1 MIKLLTG
8 WKTLSLHQEPDRS
21 YFIFLLTL
29 VNLLLFGLGGIG
41 PLLGKTRTAQTELRE
56 GVAYERALARKIAAL
71 EEAKKNLANVS
82 ATQRKVIKAAIPD
95 DAAQAALIEELS
107 LDGGRT
113 GFTLTAVSFRNE
125 EAGDERVTT
134 ESFGCTFKGS
144 PTSLINL
151 LKEIA
156 KGRLIL
162 IESLRLSRQT
172 AGTTDNL
179 EVSLVAKSF
188 YCTGN

>member
-172 AGTTDNL
+172 AGTADNL